1 MKEKKKFNIEAIY
14 YDNGK
19 IESIAIDGKHS
30 FKEIMNLTSGLLS
43 DIQNHLLYEAGFLD
57 CTDKMKALKIY
68 RGVQTFCD
76 NRMIKDFII
85 SLFLDNY
92 EDYTDNELDQMGYKV
107 VIYQK
112 GEDDASKIVSKL
124 NTGDFEEA
132 MCMFSELMSM
142 ENYSYDPNVENKC
155 IKYGVNLNYF
165 QKMNIML
172 YEWSSFLKEVQL
184 ENNELAFDIAKSF
197 SENFK
202 EIVFT
207 VLNLKKEEE

>member
-14 YDNGK
+14 NDNDK
-19 IESIAIDGKHS
+19 IESITIDGQHS
-30 FKEIMNLTSGLLS
+30 FKEIMDLTSSLLS

-57 CTDKMKALKIY
+57 CTDKMKALKTY
-68 RGVQTFCD
+68 KGVQTFCD
-76 NRMIKDFII
+76 NKIIKDFIV

-124 NTGDFEEA
+124 NTGDLEEA
-132 MCMFSELMSM
+132 MYMFSELMFM
-142 ENYSYDPNVENKC
+142 ENYSYDPNVKNKC
-155 IKYGVNLNYF
+155 VKYNVNLNYF

-172 YEWSSFLKEVQL
+172 YEWNSFLKEVQL
-184 ENNELAFDIAKSF
+184 EDNELAFDIAKSF

-202 EIVFT
+202 EIVFN